1 MHHYHTNHRPIRR
14 SRSVDMLHG
23 PIGSQLVLFALPLA
37 LTGILQQLFNAA
49 DVAVIGRFV
58 GKNAMAAVGSNAS
71 VISLLLNLFVG
82 ISLGANVVISKFIGQ
97 QEREGIRRAVHT
109 SVVVAVISGLFL
121 TLLGELLT
129 GPIIHWMGVPA
140 EIEGMSETYLR
151 VYLLGM
157 PVILLYNFES
167 AIFRSKGDTRTP
179 LMCLI
184 VSGIANVVLNLILVL
199 VAHLDVAGVAIA
211 TVTSNLIGAGMR
223 LFSLLRDQGDVSVRW
238 RELRID
244 PVVLR
249 EMLRIGVPSGVQSM
263 MFSLSNILI
272 QFAIN
277 SLGAEV
283 MAASS
288 AGFNIEVMAFYVT
301 SSFGSAC
308 TTFVGQN
315 FGAWQLGRCRRVTRI
330 SMIQNVLF
338 SACISLGILLFARP
352 LLRIF
357 NQDPAVLDYGVTR
370 LWYILLVQ
378 PLNAVIEIISG
389 SMRGYGRSLEPAL
402 VSLFGICGVRILWVC
417 TGFRRAGTYAA
428 LLAAYPM
435 SWAVT
440 AAALAVLY
448 FAVMLRQWRQ
458 WNSETL

>member
-1 MHHYHTNHRPIRR
+1 MHHYHTNLRPIRR

-97 QEREGIRRAVHT
+97 KERKGVRRAVHT
-109 SVVVAVISGLFL
+109 SIVVAVISGLFL

-129 GPIIHWMGVPA
+129 GPIIRWMGVPA

-184 VSGIANVVLNLILVL
+184 VSGAANVVLNLILVL
-199 VAHLDVAGVAIA
+199 AVHLDVAGVAIA
-211 TVTSNLIGAGMR
+211 TVTSNLIGAGML

-315 FGAWQLGRCRRVTRI
+315 FGAWQLDRCRRVTRI

-417 TGFRRAGTYAA
+417 TGFRHAGTYAA

-440 AAALAVLY
+440 AAALTVLY
-448 FAVMLRQWRQ
+448 FAVMLRQWKQ
-458 WNSETL
+458 WNREPL

>member
-1 MHHYHTNHRPIRR
+1 MT
-14 SRSVDMLHG
+14 
-23 PIGSQLVLFALPLA
+23 
-37 LTGILQQLFNAA
+37 
-49 DVAVIGRFV
+49 
-58 GKNAMAAVGSNAS
+58 
-71 VISLLLNLFVG
+71 
-82 ISLGANVVISKFIGQ
+82 
-97 QEREGIRRAVHT
+97 
-109 SVVVAVISGLFL
+109 FL
-121 TLLGELLT
+121 
-129 GPIIHWMGVPA
+129 M
-140 EIEGMSETYLR
+140 
-151 VYLLGM
+151 
-157 PVILLYNFES
+157 
-167 AIFRSKGDTRTP
+167 
-179 LMCLI
+179 
-184 VSGIANVVLNLILVL
+184 NLILKPFE
-199 VAHLDVAGVAIA
+199 A
-211 TVTSNLIGAGMR
+211 TAQAVFGAYFKLQSFVFMPIFGLNNGLIPILAYNYGARNRQRIDEALSFSLKLAVGIMCVGTLLFELIPEQLLS
-223 LFSLLRDQGDVSVRW
+223 LFSAS
-238 RELRID
+238 E
-244 PVVLR
+244 

-458 WNSETL
+458 WNSKAL

>member
-1 MHHYHTNHRPIRR
+1 M
-14 SRSVDMLHG
+14 
-23 PIGSQLVLFALPLA
+23 
-37 LTGILQQLFNAA
+37 
-49 DVAVIGRFV
+49 
-58 GKNAMAAVGSNAS
+58 
-71 VISLLLNLFVG
+71 
-82 ISLGANVVISKFIGQ
+82 
-97 QEREGIRRAVHT
+97 
-109 SVVVAVISGLFL
+109 
-121 TLLGELLT
+121 
-129 GPIIHWMGVPA
+129 
-140 EIEGMSETYLR
+140 
-151 VYLLGM
+151 
-157 PVILLYNFES
+157 
-167 AIFRSKGDTRTP
+167 
-179 LMCLI
+179 
-184 VSGIANVVLNLILVL
+184 SGIANVVLNLILVL

-211 TVTSNLIGAGMR
+211 TVTSNLIGAGML

>member
-1 MHHYHTNHRPIRR
+1 
-14 SRSVDMLHG
+14 
-23 PIGSQLVLFALPLA
+23 
-37 LTGILQQLFNAA
+37 
-49 DVAVIGRFV
+49 
-58 GKNAMAAVGSNAS
+58 
-71 VISLLLNLFVG
+71 
-82 ISLGANVVISKFIGQ
+82 
-97 QEREGIRRAVHT
+97 
-109 SVVVAVISGLFL
+109 
-121 TLLGELLT
+121 
-129 GPIIHWMGVPA
+129 
-140 EIEGMSETYLR
+140 
-151 VYLLGM
+151 M

-211 TVTSNLIGAGMR
+211 TVTSNLIGAGML

-458 WNSETL
+458 WNSKAL

>member
-1 MHHYHTNHRPIRR
+1 
-14 SRSVDMLHG
+14 
-23 PIGSQLVLFALPLA
+23 
-37 LTGILQQLFNAA
+37 
-49 DVAVIGRFV
+49 
-58 GKNAMAAVGSNAS
+58 
-71 VISLLLNLFVG
+71 
-82 ISLGANVVISKFIGQ
+82 
-97 QEREGIRRAVHT
+97 
-109 SVVVAVISGLFL
+109 
-121 TLLGELLT
+121 
-129 GPIIHWMGVPA
+129 
-140 EIEGMSETYLR
+140 
-151 VYLLGM
+151 M
-157 PVILLYNFES
+157 PVILLYNFEA

-211 TVTSNLIGAGMR
+211 TVTSNLIGAGML